1 MNELLG
7 SRPRVADR
15 MLGAIAAFAMLHCS
29 SGNGENGA
37 SGMSDAGAPTVEN
50 DAGGVAPSTAQ
61 SHIDLAYATVSQA
74 EKLDLYLPA
83 RSNPAP
89 LVIWIH
95 GGGFKSGDKNM
106 EGPTIQPTMS
116 LLGAGYAVASL
127 NYRLSGEAKYPAAVQ
142 DVKAAV
148 RWLRANATQYRLNPD
163 RFVAWGDSAG
173 GYLVAVLGVTGDQQ
187 TLFDDD
193 ALGNAGVSSAVQAVV
208 DWFGQT
214 DFLTIDAQYQK
225 EGVCGTTALTYDPA
239 DSIASVWFGAAIQTI
254 PDRVNAA
261 SPLRYIATAK
271 VIPPFAIAHG
281 DADCA
286 VPVDQ
291 SRELN
296 DALTKAGVP
305 VRLTVL
311 QGAKHEDPIFYSTQF
326 VADMAFVGAALGMQR
341 E

>member
-7 SRPRVADR
+7 SRPRIADLTLR
-15 MLGAIAAFAMLHCS
+15 AIAAFA
-29 SGNGENGA
+29 
-37 SGMSDAGAPTVEN
+37 
-50 DAGGVAPSTAQ
+50 
-61 SHIDLAYATVSQA
+61 
-74 EKLDLYLPA
+74 
-83 RSNPAP
+83 
-89 LVIWIH
+89 
-95 GGGFKSGDKNM
+95 
-106 EGPTIQPTMS
+106 
-116 LLGAGYAVASL
+116 
-127 NYRLSGEAKYPAAVQ
+127 
-142 DVKAAV
+142 
-148 RWLRANATQYRLNPD
+148 
-163 RFVAWGDSAG
+163 
-173 GYLVAVLGVTGDQQ
+173 
-187 TLFDDD
+187 
-193 ALGNAGVSSAVQAVV
+193 V

-281 DADCA
+281 DADCE

-305 VRLTVL
+305 
-311 QGAKHEDPIFYSTQF
+311 
-326 VADMAFVGAALGMQR
+326 
-341 E
+341 